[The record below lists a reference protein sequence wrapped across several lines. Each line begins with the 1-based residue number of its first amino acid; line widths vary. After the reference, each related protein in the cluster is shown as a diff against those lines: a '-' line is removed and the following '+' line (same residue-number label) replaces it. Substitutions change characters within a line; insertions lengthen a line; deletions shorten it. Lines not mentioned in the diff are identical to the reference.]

1 MLEKSFLRAEESY
14 LTPPE
19 YDDDDGI
26 KICECCDSEIPKG
39 DYFWIENNHILCEGC
54 MMDKIYDVAEIA

>member
-39 DYFWIENNHILCEGC
+39 DYFWIENNHILC
-54 MMDKIYDVAEIA
+54 VV

>member
-19 YDDDDGI
+19 YDDDDDI
-26 KICECCDSEIPKG
+26 KVCDCCYSEIPKG
-39 DYFWIENNHILCEGC
+39 DCFWIENNHILCEGC

>member
-1 MLEKSFLRAEESY
+1 MLEKSFFFFFFCY

-19 YDDDDGI
+19 YDDDGI